1 MRYLTILLFLF
12 QLVST
17 ALAGESSGFAD
28 PSKPK
33 VEQTFWEV
41 CRLTIARPGR
51 PMGSLDIVVYT
62 SLMPRGQ
69 INESDY
75 NFAFAAYVE
84 KTYGVRGGAEC
95 GAVKSEAEAQHILDF
110 WTTNKADPSQITV
123 IKTGWTYP

>member
-12 QLVST
+12 VST
-17 ALAGESSGFAD
+17 AHAGESSGFDD

-33 VEQTFWEV
+33 VTQTLWEV

-51 PMGSLDIVVYT
+51 PPGSLDIVVYT

-75 NFAFAAYVE
+75 RNAFAAYVE

-95 GAVKSEAEAQHILDF
+95 GAVKSEAEAQHMLDF

-123 IKTGWTYP
+123 IKTGWTY